1 MSETITRIDA
11 KAELANWTRR
21 IAGMYVAD
29 LKALDETAISA
40 SAGGAAR
47 TAQEFT
53 AEVAGFNLMV
63 AQKLRGEDAPSR
75 TDEERAAF
83 TALFS
88 NKEECIS
95 RLSSSSEELAS
106 AIEFASEESMT
117 ETVEL
122 PWGETMSKWALAN
135 LCANHIFYHDGQ
147 LNIIQSLKGDAEM
160 HWFDQ

>member
-29 LKALDETAISA
+29 LKALDESAITA

-63 AQKLRGEDAPSR
+63 AKKLRGEEVPER
-75 TDEERAAF
+75 TDEDRAAF
-83 TALFS
+83 SAQFS
-88 NKEECIS
+88 SKEVCVS
-95 RLSSSSEELAS
+95 MLSSSAEELAG
-106 AIEFASEESMT
+106 AIEFANEESMAEEVT
-117 ETVEL
+117 L

-135 LCANHIFYHDGQ
+135 LCANHILYHDGQ
-147 LNIIQSLKGDAEM
+147 LNFIQSLNGDAEM